1 MSSLLLILLSSHCQG
16 FTLITSTLNMIS
28 LSAGS
33 FIYLIQVACGILSY
47 DDEGFSEVHAL
58 DGY

>member
-1 MSSLLLILLSSHCQG
+1 
-16 FTLITSTLNMIS
+16 MIS